1 MSQDANGPKI
11 GLVLGSGGAR
21 GYAHLGV
28 LKVLHEQGIHIDL
41 IAGTSFGS
49 IIGAAYAAGCDIYEL
64 EKIAL
69 EISWIKLFKMA
80 DIALPEG
87 IFAGNKLESFFSS
100 LTQQKHFSELRVPLA
115 VVTTDIK
122 TGEEVLINKRPVSR
136 AILASSALPGIFA
149 PVKMD
154 GRWLVDG
161 SLVNPLPIQT
171 AFDMG
176 ADMVIAVDVSSPIDN
191 INQLLALKKYLKIFL
206 QNIYYQIPIF
216 SINRISV
223 KFQCIIPA
231 GFTIIERAFNV
242 LENNQSKMVF
252 IPDNDSVVVI
262 KPRVEN
268 IRWCDFHQAQ
278 RCIELGV
285 EAVNHALQDI
295 KKNYYLIKT
304 PDFTGLKTGGDAMTS

>member
-1 MSQDANGPKI
+1 MSQCTNSPKI

-28 LKVLHEQGIHIDL
+28 LKVLHEEGIHIDL
-41 IAGTSFGS
+41 IVGTSFGS

-69 EISWIKLFKMA
+69 EIRWIKLLKMV
-80 DIALPEG
+80 DIAPPKG

-100 LTQQKHFSELRVPLA
+100 LLTRQKHFFELKVPLA

-122 TGEEVLINKRPVSR
+122 TGEEVLISKGSVSR

-149 PVKMD
+149 PVKID
-154 GRWLVDG
+154 DRWLVDG

-191 INQLLALKKYLKIFL
+191 IGQLMALKKYLKIFS
-206 QNIYYQIPIF
+206 QNLYYQIPSANNIVSLGRIF
-216 SINRISV
+216 N

-231 GFTIIERAFNV
+231 GFTIIGRALNI
-242 LENNQSKMVF
+242 LHNNQGKMAV
-252 IPDNDSVVVI
+252 IPDGGSVVII

-268 IRWCDFHQAQ
+268 IRWCDFHHAQ
-278 RCIELGV
+278 RCIELGI
-285 EAVNHALQDI
+285 EAANHALHDI
-295 KKNYYLIKT
+295 KI
-304 PDFTGLKTGGDAMTS
+304 

>member
-1 MSQDANGPKI
+1 MSQGANGPKI

-41 IAGTSFGS
+41 IVGTSFGS
-49 IIGAAYAAGCDIYEL
+49 IIGATYAAGCDIYEL

-69 EISWIKLFKMA
+69 ELDWIKLLKMV

-87 IFAGNKLESFFSS
+87 MLAGYKLENFFSS
-100 LTQQKHFSELRVPLA
+100 LMQQKHFSELEIPLA

-122 TGEEVLINKRPVSR
+122 TGEEVLINKGPVSR
-136 AILASSALPGIFA
+136 AVLASSALPGIFT

-171 AFDMG
+171 AFNMG
-176 ADMVIAVDVSSPIDN
+176 ADIVIAVDVSSPIDN
-191 INQLLALKKYLKIFL
+191 ISQLIAFKKYIKIFL
-206 QNIYYQIPIF
+206 QNIYYQIPSVNNIF
-216 SINRISV
+216 SLNRIST
-223 KFQCIIPA
+223 KFQYIIPA
-231 GFTIIERAFNV
+231 GFTIVERALDV
-242 LENNQSKMVF
+242 LENNQGKMIF
-252 IPDNDSVVVI
+252 IPDDDSVVVI

-295 KKNYYLIKT
+295 KKTIT
-304 PDFTGLKTGGDAMTS
+304 